1 MFLFGVC
8 VLFGN
13 TEVFFVMP
21 MSAIRLREEEMAGCL
36 SVRGVEKGLV

>member
-1 MFLFGVC
+1 MLLFGVC

-13 TEVFFVMP
+13 TEVFVMP
-21 MSAIRLREEEMAGCL
+21 MGAIRLREEEMAGCL